1 MGVFDVFVQF
11 APAGAAMPLPKR
23 ADDRLTVIGLNVE
36 HAIENARAAIR
47 ESLGDDADPSVRVV
61 ILTVTLVRVLD

>member
-11 APAGAAMPLPKR
+11 APVGLVMPLPKTP
-23 ADDRLTVIGLNVE
+23 DDRLTVLGLNVE

-47 ESLGDDADPSVRVV
+47 AACDDNFDPSVRVV
-61 ILTVTLVRVLD
+61 ITTVTLVRVLD